1 MNSWVLFADRHLVAI
16 DNDLHCTAVCVC
28 AAHSRVLF
36 FFLFSLIPLSAVC
49 ASASI
54 SPVDNSFKFNTLTH
68 LPCHLL
74 LIFRFS
80 LYLSLD
86 CSFDYRETQM
96 LKRVL
101 CLVETDLLASTRW
114 AHSFPSRQITNV
126 NFILPGSSSPSTTTH
141 AIFWLCSLSPNSF
154 RLLFEMHLLWPVV
167 SMNSTHTLIPESRQK
182 QADNDPQ
189 RCRKYVV
196 WFWVKRRI
204 MSSNACMM
212 NMHECNNQVNYSY
225 DMHRNW
231 SQHQYICAYNV
242 WCMSQ
247 MKNTTQKMR
256 EKKNHRIA

>member
-1 MNSWVLFADRHLVAI
+1 MYI
-16 DNDLHCTAVCVC
+16 NDLSWFGLVVVSGEHFPFLFYSNRFFSCFSGGFVCNAQSITKTPQMEIHSNSFSIKTNSCNEILMPTRKKIKTVQSVENAKRHIKCAENHLFSEQLGFVCRSPSRCHRQRFALHCRVCVC

-101 CLVETDLLASTRW
+101 CLVETDLLASTR
-114 AHSFPSRQITNV
+114 
-126 NFILPGSSSPSTTTH
+126 
-141 AIFWLCSLSPNSF
+141 
-154 RLLFEMHLLWPVV
+154 
-167 SMNSTHTLIPESRQK
+167 
-182 QADNDPQ
+182 
-189 RCRKYVV
+189 
-196 WFWVKRRI
+196 
-204 MSSNACMM
+204 
-212 NMHECNNQVNYSY
+212 
-225 DMHRNW
+225 
-231 SQHQYICAYNV
+231 
-242 WCMSQ
+242 
-247 MKNTTQKMR
+247 
-256 EKKNHRIA
+256 